1 MGNSALLVVVASII
15 SAVTI
20 FLNIRNINIET
31 NLVQNQLQEEVLARE
46 LAHNG
51 LNVML
56 ANIYGAGVDGGFDKA
71 EAHRTYNVGGGTI
84 TTGNYSEDDQF
95 IKFDV
100 LGEFGEAQY
109 LIHTEYKYSAQFPF
123 AFAAN
128 TPNLI
133 LKTEEESSI
142 KAGTLD
148 PDEAV
153 NWITSELQTLDDLP
167 GMQDLI
173 NEDVVESNINTALG
187 DAFEGGVDE
196 VQSVNVL
203 DRDDTFS
210 DALPDFDPSQDSPW
224 LEEFYYEIRDKID
237 PFAENSADLEFFPPA
252 DVVDDGEP
260 IFAAEFGSQIPESE
274 DFLRNYVVGE
284 ADNTAIVRVDGNM
297 VVRDGST
304 LAGAGILL
312 VEGDLIVEPNAT
324 LNWDGI
330 VYLRPETSHSVT
342 KLSGTVD
349 INGALVASQEALPL
363 GSHMDV
369 TTNRDLTGGW
379 LIAEGRDTYQGG
391 THTNGPWFV
400 HVHKWDQQWGSRM
413 PISTAREIF
422 FRDAGGRTIHED
434 AVRFDETIRT
444 LISMGLPEVKLK
456 FLNTHR
462 SGMGRFILELSDG
475 QVYDNSIAAGFNG
488 EREIT
493 FAPSELVKFDMQFRS
508 VRFLELMRDPDP
520 DRSGMDGAVRVARDR
535 ARRGA
540 FHLQLVDPNGPG
552 GTERLLMTTSVYQH
566 IREDESEEYEE
577 ELDELRED
585 IANGNFGLTIDMG
598 ANATIRY
605 NNITA
610 SNALSKT
617 SFTSFE
623 HSVTWTERCNGGEF
637 KRKFGEFQR
646 ECFLS
651 INN

>member
-56 ANIYGAGVDGGFDKA
+56 ANVYGSGVDGGFDQA
-71 EAHRTYNVGGGTI
+71 DAFRTYNVGGGKI
-84 TTGNYSEDDQF
+84 TTGNYTEDGEF
-95 IKFDV
+95 LKFDV
-100 LGEFGEAQY
+100 LGEYGEAQY
-109 LIHTEYKYSAQFPF
+109 LIHTEYKYSAHFPF

-128 TPNLI
+128 TPNLTLI
-133 LKTEEESSI
+133 TDEESSI

-148 PDEAV
+148 PDLAV

-173 NEDVVESNINTALG
+173 NEDQVETKINTAL
-187 DAFEGGVDE
+187 DEAFEGGVDE

-203 DRDDTFS
+203 ERDDTFS
-210 DALPDFDPSQDSPW
+210 DALPDFDPSQDGPW
-224 LEEFYYEIRDKID
+224 LEEFYYEIRDKIN
-237 PFAENSADLEFFPPA
+237 PLGENSADLEFLAPLDA
-252 DVVDDGEP
+252 DETT
-260 IFAAEFGSQIPESE
+260 FAAEFGSQIPESE
-274 DFLRNYVVGE
+274 DFLKNYVVGE

-369 TTNRDLTGGW
+369 TTNRDLSGTW
-379 LIAEGRDTYQGG
+379 SIAEGRDTYQGG
-391 THTNGPWFV
+391 KHTTGPWFV
-400 HVHKWDQQWGSRM
+400 HVHKWDQQWGSRL
-413 PISTAREIF
+413 PISTSREIF

-444 LISMGLPEVKLK
+444 LIASGIPEVKLR

-462 SGMGRFILELSDG
+462 SGMGRFIMELSDG
-475 QVYDNSIAAGFNG
+475 QAYDNSIAAGFNG
-488 EREIT
+488 DHEIT
-493 FAPSELVKFDMQFRS
+493 FAPSQLVKFDMQFRS

-520 DRSGMDGAVRVARDR
+520 EKSGMDGAVRVARDR

-540 FHLQLVDPNGPG
+540 FHLQLIDPNAPG
-552 GTERLLMTTSVYQH
+552 GERLLMTTSVYQH
-566 IREDESEEYEE
+566 IREDESDEYEE
-577 ELDELRED
+577 ELDELRDD

-598 ANATIRY
+598 
-605 NNITA
+605 
-610 SNALSKT
+610 
-617 SFTSFE
+617 
-623 HSVTWTERCNGGEF
+623 
-637 KRKFGEFQR
+637 
-646 ECFLS
+646 
-651 INN
+651 